1 MDERMSRSET
11 QEQIL
16 DAVGSVILREGIGG
30 ASMRTVAREADV
42 SVGLLSYHFD
52 DKQTLILAVFER
64 ATDRLFDACASAAEQ
79 HQDPEDQFR
88 AFLRGAFIDEFLN
101 GSYLALRI
109 ALWALALTEEGVAE
123 LDAEFYD
130 RYSSRFRELVSAAR
144 PELPATVVAD
154 RVQDLIAGSNGLWLN
169 WARWQ
174 DDEALE
180 RGLRYCE
187 QLTLNGEARAYS
199 C

>member
-1 MDERMSRSET
+1 MDERVNRSET

-52 DKQTLILAVFER
+52 DKQTLILAVFQR
-64 ATDRLFDACASAAEQ
+64 ATDRLFDACAGAAEGRD
-79 HQDPEDQFR
+79 DPAEKFR

-123 LDAEFYD
+123 VDAEFYE
-130 RYSSRFRELVSAAR
+130 RYSSRFRELLSAAR
-144 PELPATVVAD
+144 PELPETVVAD

-169 WARWQ
+169 WARWR

-180 RGLRYCE
+180 RGLRRCE
-187 QLTLNGEARAYS
+187 ELTLDGEVHTS
-199 C
+199 M